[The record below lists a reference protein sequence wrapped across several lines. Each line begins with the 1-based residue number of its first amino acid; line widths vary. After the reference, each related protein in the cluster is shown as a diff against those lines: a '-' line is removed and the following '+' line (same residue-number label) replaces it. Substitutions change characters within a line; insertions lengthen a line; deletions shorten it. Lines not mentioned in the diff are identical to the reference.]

1 MEVEDKEGGAEK
13 EEQHAEHDCVAKD
26 ESESGKPQV
35 LNIGLPWK
43 PAAAARRQ
51 WRDAYRDHV
60 FPRLMEFKP
69 DMLFI
74 SAGFDA
80 HAKDEL
86 NLGYLAVIE
95 TDFEWIT
102 DELVKIANSCCDGR
116 VVSVLEGGYK
126 IQGGVSSA
134 FAQSVASH
142 VRALHKNSK
151 EPWDPADNQWQK
163 DFERKM
169 EVRLLCKPF
178 MSVAQY

>member
-1 MEVEDKEGGAEK
+1 
-13 EEQHAEHDCVAKD
+13 
-26 ESESGKPQV
+26 
-35 LNIGLPWK
+35 
-43 PAAAARRQ
+43 
-51 WRDAYRDHV
+51 
-60 FPRLMEFKP
+60 
-69 DMLFI
+69 LFI
-74 SAGFDA
+74 FHCLDAIPPGFDA

-126 IQGGVSSA
+126 IQGGVTSA

-142 VRALHKNSK
+142 VRALHKNSR
-151 EPWDPADNQWQK
+151 EPWCAADNQWQK

-169 EVRLLCKPF
+169 EVRQPRGG
-178 MSVAQY
+178 SAVAAAVQLQQRGVVQLQQRRWPAALTADAALIQL